1 MRTVVWVSAGAASA
15 VAAKLTPDAVLA
27 YCETGSEHP
36 DNARFLDDVSA
47 WCGRPVERLKSDKYA
62 STWDVFEQRRYLA
75 GVGGALCTTELKVF
89 PRLAWQCDDDAH
101 VFGYT
106 ADANDQKRATR
117 LRLNYPGM
125 AIKTPLIDAG
135 VTKEACLAMIE
146 RAGIQLP
153 PMYAMGFQNN
163 NCIPCVKATSPPY
176 RLRCRS
182 SMPRSPYDRRPTVSR
197 GNKAC
202 VIVAFLGGIDASLC
216 ALLGVPWWAL
226 WACVL
231 APAVLDAFFRE
242 AHGDKLT

>member
-15 VAAKLTPDAVLA
+15 VAAKLTADAVLA

-62 STWDVFEQRRYLA
+62 STWDVFERRRYLA

-89 PRLAWQCDDDAH
+89 PRLAWQRDDDAH

-146 RAGIQLP
+146 RAGIRLP

-163 NCIPCVKATSPPY
+163 NCIPCVKATSPAYWALVRQRFPDEFERMAKLSRSLDV
-176 RLRCRS
+176 RLARLNDERVFIDEI
-182 SMPRSPYDRRPTVSR
+182 PENHPTTNPIQPS
-197 GNKAC
+197 C
-202 VIVAFLGGIDASLC
+202 DFLC
-216 ALLGVPWWAL
+216 ALAEMG
-226 WACVL
+226 
-231 APAVLDAFFRE
+231 
-242 AHGDKLT
+242 LT